1 MSTPPV
7 VFRPG
12 DDASSSALALFMAE
26 CRHVTGLPLPDYAAL
41 QEWAL
46 SDATAFWSTFL
57 RWSGILTEG
66 SATPVL
72 HGTDVETARFFPAL
86 RLNFAE
92 NLLRP
97 LSPDDGDWRAIA
109 AVDETGAI
117 VRLNRRELRARVAS
131 AASHLHRLGLEPG
144 DRVAAVVRNNAD
156 TAVMALACASIGV
169 AWSAV
174 SPDMGTD
181 VVLSRFSQIEPR
193 VLVAHGAW
201 MLQGQARDLTAR
213 VAEIVAGLP
222 TVRTVIALDAEAAAA
237 RLPVAIEDY
246 STWDAAAEVRA
257 FARFPFDHPLYVMF
271 SSGTTGMPKCMVHG
285 AGGTL
290 LEHLKELRLHS
301 GLGPADALLF
311 QTNCAW
317 MMWHWMLSGLGV
329 GAEVVLFDGS
339 VSYPTPDR
347 LLRTADALQ
356 VTHLGTNPTYLQF
369 LRDTGSTPS
378 ADLSFSRLRAVLSTG
393 SVLSEELYDWVDAA
407 IAHVPLQSI
416 SGGTDII
423 GCFVLGNPMLPV
435 FRGESQC
442 VSLGLDARVMT
453 DEGLRRTGLGE
464 LVCAAP
470 FPSRPL
476 YFIGDADKHR
486 YHDAYFAQHPGLWT
500 HGDIVELTDRGTAR
514 VLGRS
519 DGTLNV
525 RGVRIGPA
533 EIHAI
538 VLGLPEVA
546 QALAVEQRWPQEP
559 GGSRIALLLVLKEGV
574 TLDRPLTLRL
584 KRELATRASANHVPG
599 LVVQVTELPA
609 TFNGKVSARAARD
622 ALNGVAVANRAALRN
637 PAVLEQLAGFAP
649 TPGRPAA

>member
-1 MSTPPV
+1 MTAPPV

-12 DDASSSALALFMAE
+12 DDASHSALALFMAE
-26 CRHVTGLPLPDYAAL
+26 CRRATGLPLADYAAL
-41 QEWAL
+41 QDWAL
-46 SDATAFWSTFL
+46 SDPTTFWSTFL

-66 SATPVL
+66 STEPVL
-72 HGTDVETARFFPAL
+72 GGSGVEAARFFPGL
-86 RLNFAE
+86 RLNFTE

-97 LSPDDGDWRAIA
+97 LSEDDGDCRAIA
-109 AVDETGAI
+109 TVDESGSI
-117 VRLNRRELRARVAS
+117 VRLNRRELRERVAA
-131 AASHLHRLGLEPG
+131 AASHLHRLGLAPG

-181 VVLSRFSQIEPR
+181 VVLSRFSQIDPR

-201 MLQGQARDLTAR
+201 TLQGKARDLTTR

-222 TVRTVIALDAEAAAA
+222 TLQAVIALDADAAACG
-237 RLPVAIEDY
+237 LPVPVETY
-246 STWDAAAEVRA
+246 STWDATGGTGT

-301 GLGPADALLF
+301 DLRPADVLLF

-329 GAEVVLFDGS
+329 GAEIVLYDGS
-339 VSYPTPDR
+339 VSHPTPDR
-347 LLRTADALQ
+347 LLRTADAMR

-369 LRDTGSTPS
+369 LRDGGSTPS
-378 ADLSFSRLRAVLSTG
+378 VELSFTSLRAVLSTG
-393 SVLSEELYDWVDAA
+393 SVLPETLYDWVDTA

-423 GCFVLGNPMLPV
+423 GCFVLGNPLLPV

-442 VSLGLDARVMT
+442 VSLGLDVRVMT
-453 DEGLRRTGLGE
+453 DEGLRRTGRGE
-464 LVCAAP
+464 LVCATP

-476 YFIGDADKHR
+476 CFIGDADGQR

-500 HGDIVELTDRGTAR
+500 HGDIVELTERGTAR

-533 EIHAI
+533 EIHAV
-538 VLGLPEVA
+538 VLELPEVA
-546 QALAVEQRWPQEP
+546 QALAVEQKWPQEP
-559 GGSRIALLLVLKEGV
+559 GGSRIALLLVLRDGV
-574 TLDRPLTLRL
+574 ALDRPLTLRL

-599 LVVQVTELPA
+599 LVVQVPELPA
-609 TFNGKVSARAARD
+609 TFSGKVSARAARD
-622 ALNGVAVANRAALRN
+622 ALNGVPVANLAALRN
-637 PAVLEQLAGFAP
+637 PAVLDHLRGFAHNPAGP
-649 TPGRPAA
+649 TA